1 MKQGIITIS
10 IEDARVIAKALK
22 MILVGKMDVT
32 VGEMTRAKRI
42 HTDITRIITA
52 HDNDNKTWP

>member
-22 MILVGKMDVT
+22 MILEGKMDTTIVET
-32 VGEMTRAKRI
+32 ARAQRI
-42 HTDITRIITA
+42 HTDITRIISA
-52 HDNDNKTWP
+52 HDNDNETRP

>member
-1 MKQGIITIS
+1 MKGTLTIS
-10 IEDARVIAKALK
+10 IEDARIIEKALK
-22 MILVGKMDVT
+22 MILEGKMDVT